1 VAAVLVHIDLDGDRP
16 HPSSLVALAAGRHV
30 ASSWGAT
37 LYAAVIVS
45 GDDGHAADSTAR
57 IVAAS
62 QVPGMEDVHARLS
75 RGGADKIVV
84 AMTDTPVA
92 PLWGVVGET
101 WQDVLDHLRP
111 RLVLFGADA
120 PSAAELGPRTGARI
134 GARLLTRARSL
145 GLDDV
150 ELRDR
155 DGGYVRAS
163 DSGAAVVLVGHAPPA
178 GDGDTDIDLVL
189 LAAAGAPDVR
199 IELVGAAPAE
209 VAHATGTLVVIGD
222 DVLGNPAITADA
234 ARLARQ
240 LGGHLVGSANAV
252 RAGIVGAGGVVERH
266 TALSPDL
273 CIQIGTS
280 HVDLSGA
287 TSIIRIGVNAG
298 KGVDGAMPG
307 PVDENLAALVKRLD
321 QPPPRVRAAS
331 EPAAGGVRRRPTEEP
346 R

>member
-37 LYAAVIVS
+37 LYAAVIVP
-45 GDDGHAADSTAR
+45 GDDEHAADSTAR
-57 IVAAS
+57 IVAPS
-62 QVPGMEDVHARLS
+62 LVPGMEAVHARLS
-75 RGGADKIVV
+75 RGGADKIVI
-84 AMTDTPVA
+84 ARTDVPVA
-92 PLWGVVGET
+92 PLWGIVGET

-111 RLVLFGADA
+111 RLVLVGADT
-120 PSAAELGPRTGARI
+120 PSAAELGPRTGARL

-178 GDGDTDIDLVL
+178 GYGDADIDLVL
-189 LAAAGAPDVR
+189 LPATGTPDPR
-199 IELVGAAPAE
+199 IELAGAAPAE

-222 DVLGNPAITADA
+222 DVLDEPGVAADA

-240 LGGHLVGSANAV
+240 LGGQLVGSATAV
-252 RAGIVGAGGVVERH
+252 RAGVVGPGGVVGRTTPLAPE
-266 TALSPDL
+266 L

-280 HVDLSGA
+280 HIDVSGA
-287 TSIIRIGVNAG
+287 TSIIRIGDKPA
-298 KGVDGAMPG
+298 KGVDGVMPG
-307 PVDENLAALVKRLD
+307 PVGESLAALVKRLD
-321 QPPPRVRAAS
+321 EPPPRVRAGS
-331 EPAAGGVRRRPTEEP
+331 EPAGGGSRR
-346 R
+346 